1 MNTARGQQMQTARS
15 ITPQPWHP
23 DYRRDSTH
31 NPLDLPEHRRNS
43 STESSLGLNEIDSDD
58 RNQDKR
64 DGTKL
69 HKTRKNIFARLG
81 RSRTKVLTT
90 YKISGTGRT
99 AQFSNERLYLHWIR
113 FGILQGGIAV
123 TLLSY
128 GNEVGSWVGVG
139 TLTLALL
146 TLVYS
151 TSLYHTRHIHMITK
165 RKDVVYFAKTIPTLL
180 CVGLILL
187 YGGNFIVAMSMGDAA
202 ASRPPWTTD
211 DPYSF
216 TSVF

>member
-1 MNTARGQQMQTARS
+1 MNAARGQQMQTARS

-31 NPLDLPEHRRNS
+31 NPLDLPEHQRNGS
-43 STESSLGLNEIDSDD
+43 NESSMGLNEIDPDD
-58 RNQDKR
+58 RKQDKS

-69 HKTRKNIFARLG
+69 HKTRKNIFARLR
-81 RSRTKVLTT
+81 RSRTKVQTI
-90 YKISGTGRT
+90 YKVAGTGRT

-113 FGILQGGIAV
+113 FGILQGTIAV

-128 GNEVGSWVGVG
+128 GNQVASWIGVG
-139 TLTLALL
+139 ALILALL

-180 CVGLILL
+180 CFGLIVL
-187 YGGNFIVAMSMGDAA
+187 YGANFVVTMSMGDSA
-202 ASRPPWTTD
+202 ASRPPWTND
-211 DPYSF
+211 GGGFGSW
-216 TSVF
+216 